1 MNSSLQLLI
10 IYMQAHYNKD
20 ETAALALFDDESSED
35 LDDSDE
41 DDTEDED
48 IQG

>member
-1 MNSSLQLLI
+1 
-10 IYMQAHYNKD
+10 MQAHYNKD

-35 LDDSDE
+35 PDDSDE
-41 DDTEDED
+41 DDNTDDED